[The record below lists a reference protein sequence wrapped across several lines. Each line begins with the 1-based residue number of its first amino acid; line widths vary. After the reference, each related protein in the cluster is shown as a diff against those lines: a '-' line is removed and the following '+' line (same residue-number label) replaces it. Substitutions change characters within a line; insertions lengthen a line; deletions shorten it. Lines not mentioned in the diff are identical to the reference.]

1 MAPAIGLDIG
11 SSAVRAV
18 QLRQGRR
25 GSKLDHVGQ
34 VQLPIGAVRDGE
46 IIEPDIVVAALKQ
59 LWRTFKLRGRKVAI
73 GLANQQVVVRRL
85 DLPYM
90 TETEL
95 RQSLPLQVDGLIPI
109 PVDQAVL
116 DFCLLGERE
125 AEDGARQVRILLVA
139 AQREMVDELLDVVN
153 RAHLQPVAIELDAFA
168 ALRSLIS
175 ADVFAEQSAEILVDV
190 GSTVTD
196 LIVHVNGAP
205 HFVRTVLFGGET
217 ITNALMLDLD
227 VDHDTAERLKGRV
240 ADGGHGLLP
249 AERDAVD
256 VISERA
262 QLLVDEVRSSI
273 DYCAAQRDIP
283 QIGRLVLTGGTSKL
297 PQVAE
302 ALSQGLSLEVTCG
315 SPLRL
320 VNHTTTAYA
329 PDELADAEPY
339 LAVAVGLALGAES

>member
-1 MAPAIGLDIG
+1 MAAAIGLDIG

-25 GSKLDHVGQ
+25 GSRLEHVGQ
-34 VQLPIGAVRDGE
+34 VQLPVGAVRDGE
-46 IIEPDIVVAALKQ
+46 IIEPEIVVAALKQ
-59 LWRTFKLRGRKVAI
+59 LWRTFKLRSRKVAI

-85 DLPYM
+85 DLPFM
-90 TETEL
+90 TEDEL
-95 RQSLPLQVDGLIPI
+95 RMSLPLQVDGLIPI

-125 AEDGARQVRILLVA
+125 DEEGAHLVRILLVA
-139 AQREMVDELLDVVN
+139 AQREMVDALLDVVHK
-153 RAHLQPVAIELDAFA
+153 AHLHPVAIELDAFA
-168 ALRSLIS
+168 ALRSLTS
-175 ADVFAEQSAEILVDV
+175 PDVFADQGAEILVDV

-217 ITNALMLDLD
+217 ITNALMLELD
-227 VDHDTAERLKGRV
+227 VDHDTAEHLKERAARGT
-240 ADGGHGLLP
+240 ALLP
-249 AERDAVD
+249 AEREAVEL
-256 VISERA
+256 IRGRA

-283 QIGRLVLTGGTSKL
+283 QIDRVLLTGGTSKL
-297 PQVAE
+297 PQLPDE
-302 ALSQGLSLEVTCG
+302 LSQGLNLDVTCG

-320 VNHTTTAYA
+320 VHHARTAFA
-329 PDELADAEPY
+329 ADELTEAEPF
-339 LAVAVGLALGAES
+339 LAVAVGLALGADA